1 MKLEDIFKDYGR
13 IDLMSECIS
22 TEKTY
27 SLRDYQ
33 SLWLS
38 WYRGNVKKF
47 HHYKV
52 YNGQK
57 NIHVRRKTLG
67 MAKAGCEDWASLLF
81 NEKTNITLSD
91 AATQNILND
100 IFKANKFWNMA
111 NQGIEKAFALGMG
124 AFVVRVDGL
133 DYEQDTQ
140 QLHTDGAK
148 VKIEFVNA
156 TKIYPFTIDDSEITE
171 CAFVTK
177 RGRKVYITMHL
188 INEQTGNYEI
198 YNITADRDKSG
209 NISYDEHKDLYV
221 FDTQS
226 SKKWF
231 QILKPNIANNIE
243 PDSPLGI
250 SVFANAIDDL
260 ETCDIIYDSFGNEYQ
275 YGRKRVYASAEA
287 LTINA
292 EDGSTRAAFDP
303 NDVVFYSLPQGTAI
317 GANDKPFVQESTGE
331 LRVDAFDKGI
341 NKALDIYS
349 KKIGL
354 GENFYRFEGGSITTA
369 TQVISENSSTFRTV
383 KKHEILIEE
392 LLISLIKT
400 ILYAVNK
407 FTPQTVNEDTDITV
421 QFDDSI
427 IEDKTTERTRD
438 AQEVRDGLM
447 EPWEFR
453 VKWYGMSEQD
463 AKNWQT
469 EHEAKQR
476 SSSTLY
482 DAYNMFGNGGKGEGV
497 NT

>member
-1 MKLEDIFKDYGR
+1 MNKFFDNSDFSR
-13 IDLMSECIS
+13 
-22 TEKTY
+22 
-27 SLRDYQ
+27 
-33 SLWLS
+33 
-38 WYRGNVKKF
+38 YR
-47 HHYKV
+47 HC
-52 YNGQK
+52 
-57 NIHVRRKTLG
+57 KTLFVKG
-67 MAKAGCEDWASLLF
+67 RLMPLAEDEASVYRQSEYARLREELFKLLPDGTDCRSA
-81 NEKTNITLSD
+81 EPD
-91 AATQNILND
+91 AAFAAFERGLEE
-100 IFKANKFWNMA
+100 
-111 NQGIEKAFALGMG
+111 GEKAFRNVCFVAG
-124 AFVVRVDGL
+124 AFCAYVDEVCVTDDGL
-133 DYEQDTQ
+133 CAYY
-140 QLHTDGAK
+140 
-148 VKIEFVNA
+148 
-156 TKIYPFTIDDSEITE
+156 TKTTPKITE
-171 CAFVTK
+171 SAVAKAAYIAEVAK
-177 RGRKVYITMHL
+177 RSGHPLAAIRVAVCNRSYVRK
-188 INEQTGNYEI
+188 G
-198 YNITADRDKSG
+198 A
-209 NISYDEHKDLYV
+209 
-221 FDTQS
+221 
-226 SKKWF
+226 
-231 QILKPNIANNIE
+231 IE
-243 PDSPLGI
+243 PEKLFKINDVAPRTEEAKT
-250 SVFANAIDDL
+250 VFANAIDDL

-292 EDGSTRAAFDP
+292 EDGSTRVTFDP

-392 LLISLIKT
+392 VLISLIKT

-427 IEDKTTERTRD
+427 IEDKATERTRD

-463 AKNWQT
+463 AKNWQA